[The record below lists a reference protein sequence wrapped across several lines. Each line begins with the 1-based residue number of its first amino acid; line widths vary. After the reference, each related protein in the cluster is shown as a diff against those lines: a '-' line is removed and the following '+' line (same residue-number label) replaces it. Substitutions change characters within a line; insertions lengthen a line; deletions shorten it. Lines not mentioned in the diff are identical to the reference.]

1 MLDNVG
7 GGGVGKRKARRWTA
21 AERAAIVAE
30 SYKPGATVAGVA
42 RRHGIVASQL
52 SGWRSAARAKASGGH
67 GGVQFAEVAVSSG
80 SLRASRVAHDGVEI
94 AVGSIVIRL
103 PKSTAS
109 ARIVDIAQR
118 LATPQ

>member
-7 GGGVGKRKARRWTA
+7 GGGVGKRKVRRSA

-30 SYKPGATVAGVA
+30 SYEPGATVAGVA

-52 SGWRSAARAKASGGH
+52 SSWRSAARAKASGGH
-67 GGVQFAEVAVSSG
+67 GSVQFAEVAVSPGGFGTPS
-80 SLRASRVAHDGVEI
+80 VAHDGVEI
-94 AVGSIVIRL
+94 AVGSVVIRL
-103 PKSTAS
+103 PKSTAA

-118 LATPQ
+118 LASPQ